1 MAGTIQF
8 GTYAYSLIMNSSESG
23 TCLPSEV
30 LNSLR
35 AETLS
40 FASRVLPSVAGKM
53 INSLSVYFKCA
64 TPRQTGG
71 QVLGIQEEAIQTSL
85 SS

>member
-1 MAGTIQF
+1 
-8 GTYAYSLIMNSSESG
+8 MNSSESG

-35 AETLS
+35 QRPYLL
-40 FASRVLPSVAGKM
+40 LPSVASKM

-71 QVLGIQEEAIQTSL
+71 PGAGDTGGSNTGIPVLVNLPSQVREE
-85 SS
+85 